1 MGQALFL
8 AGVYVEKMRLV
19 VALTIEL
26 IIEGPLA
33 CHCQCLRRALP
44 GGSLG
49 LCSTFEERASLGIRF
64 PG

>member
-26 IIEGPLA
+26 IIEGPLPVPEEGSSRW
-33 CHCQCLRRALP
+33 LS
-44 GGSLG
+44 GSL
-49 LCSTFEERASLGIRF
+49 LYL
-64 PG
+64 